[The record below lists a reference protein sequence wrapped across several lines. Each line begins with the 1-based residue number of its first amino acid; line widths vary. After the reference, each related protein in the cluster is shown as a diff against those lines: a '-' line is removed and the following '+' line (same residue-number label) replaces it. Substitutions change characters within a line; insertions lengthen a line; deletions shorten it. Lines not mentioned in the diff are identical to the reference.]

1 MMFLNFQDTVGQM
14 GIKLKKLSL
23 FYELLSLW
31 GSQVHSPSRGRDNK
45 NVKRKEKKKKTTTTE
60 TTKKRK
66 IKKKKIIKIENKEE
80 KQKKKKIDKGKI

>member
-45 NVKRKEKKKKTTTTE
+45 NVKRKEKKKTTTTTE
-60 TTKKRK
+60 TTT
-66 IKKKKIIKIENKEE
+66 KKKENKEKENNKNRKQRRKAKEE
-80 KQKKKKIDKGKI
+80 KNR

>member
-45 NVKRKEKKKKTTTTE
+45 NVKRKEKKKTTTTTE
-60 TTKKRK
+60 TTTKK
-66 IKKKKIIKIENKEE
+66 ENKEKENNKNRKQRRKAKEE
-80 KQKKKKIDKGKI
+80 KNR